1 MRFGERSIANNT
13 GQDNGYSPL
22 TTLIIPLQQLV
33 CRPTMKKCMVFASDT
48 QVIGMRLISF
58 IPLST
63 LECNETT
70 RLHNNGGSVYSA
82 TKMAS
87 GKSNPK
93 YKALLSHSDTLADTL
108 DTNERAKTRL
118 LRKLRANQWI
128 DPKDDLTTDALV
140 ALALQKLE
148 TEGERVFDQFV
159 GFMSDIAGLTD
170 LATNMRGIVHT
181 TSQTTDKPH
190 PPPPAQHAADHLG
203 PSVESRAL
211 RRSNTVFT
219 RGVDPENLVTVLYS
233 NFLLTPEEKA
243 RAMKQTLTIGQQ
255 LEEIFQS
262 LERRVSTRP
271 QDFKKIIHALMA
283 EPALKAVGDEMQ
295 GEFNYVKS
303 PSVHSL
309 MSLQKF
315 MTRNVQD
322 SRNHEQQCVCAYITP
337 LILYHVRLSLLTLT
351 MQL

>member
-1 MRFGERSIANNT
+1 M
-13 GQDNGYSPL
+13 
-22 TTLIIPLQQLV
+22 
-33 CRPTMKKCMVFASDT
+33 
-48 QVIGMRLISF
+48 
-58 IPLST
+58 
-63 LECNETT
+63 
-70 RLHNNGGSVYSA
+70 SA

-93 YKALLSHSDTLADTL
+93 YKALLSYSYTLADTL
-108 DTNERAKTRL
+108 DTNEIAKTRL

-140 ALALQKLE
+140 ALALQKVE
-148 TEGERVFDQFV
+148 TEGECVFDQFV

-170 LATNMRGIVHT
+170 LATKMRGIVHT
-181 TSQTTDKPH
+181 TPAQHTDTPHTPPPAQRTDTPH
-190 PPPPAQHAADHLG
+190 PPPPAQHTDHLG

-243 RAMKQTLTIGQQ
+243 RAMKQTLTIGQR
-255 LEEIFQS
+255 LEKIFQS

-271 QDFKKIIHALMA
+271 QDFKKIIRALMA

-295 GEFNYVKS
+295 GE
-303 PSVHSL
+303 L
-309 MSLQKF
+309 
-315 MTRNVQD
+315 
-322 SRNHEQQCVCAYITP
+322 
-337 LILYHVRLSLLTLT
+337 
-351 MQL
+351 